1 MSSLALFLPSLLGGG
16 AERVMVELAGGFA
29 ERGHRTTLVVARR
42 TGELSDQVPASVD
55 VVDLGVRG
63 TGSAVVPFARWLR
76 ARRPDAVLSAMT
88 HTNVSALLARR
99 LSRTR
104 VRLVVSEHNAIAE
117 RIARA
122 TGPRQR
128 LMYALARRL
137 YRSADAV
144 VGVSEGVTRELC
156 TSLDLDVAGTRAIY
170 NPVVS
175 ERVLRAAEAPVDHPW
190 IDAEVPLVL
199 AVGRLVPQK
208 GFDTL
213 VRAFARVRAER
224 PARLV
229 ILGEGPERPRLQA
242 LIGELGLTDDA
253 GLPGFVPNP
262 HAWMRRASVFACSSV
277 WEGFGVVIA
286 EALAAGCPVVSTD
299 CPHGPDEIL
308 EHGAWGR
315 LVPVGDADAL
325 ARGIVQAIDEGRDA
339 VGDDARRGRASRFTV
354 DAAVQAYL
362 ELLLPST

>member
-1 MSSLALFLPSLLGGG
+1 MSSLALFLPSLSGGG
-16 AERVMVELAGGFA
+16 AERVMVELASGFA
-29 ERGHRTTLVVARR
+29 ARGRRTRLVVAHRA
-42 TGELSDQVPASVD
+42 GELAEQVPPSVEL
-55 VVDLGVRG
+55 VDLGVRG
-63 TGSAVVPFARWLR
+63 TGAAVVPLARWLR
-76 ARRPDAVLSAMT
+76 AERPSALLSAMT

-104 VRLVVSEHNAIAE
+104 VRVVVSEHNAIAE
-117 RIARA
+117 RLARA
-122 TGPRQR
+122 NGPRQR
-128 LMYALARRL
+128 LLYGLARRL

-156 TSLDLDVAGTRAIY
+156 TSLALDAARTHAIY

-175 ERVLRAAEAPVDHPW
+175 ERVLRAAEAAVEHPW
-190 IDAEVPLVL
+190 IGGEAPLVL
-199 AVGRLVPQK
+199 GVGRLVAQK
-208 GFDTL
+208 AFDQL

-229 ILGEGPERPRLQA
+229 ILGEGPDRPRLEA
-242 LIGELGLTDDA
+242 LVAELGLADDVA
-253 GLPGFVPNP
+253 LPGFVPNP
-262 HAWMRRASVFACSSV
+262 HAWMRRASVFASTSV

-315 LVPVGDADAL
+315 LVPVGDVGAL
-325 ARGIVQAIDEGRDA
+325 ARSIVDAIEEGRDPA
-339 VGDDARRGRASRFTV
+339 QDDARRARASRFTV
-354 DAAVQAYL
+354 DAAVEAYL
-362 ELLLPST
+362 GLLS